1 MRRMDREV
9 TSFPDIIDILSSS
22 TVIHLSMVDDGRP
35 YVVPMNFG
43 FETDGKDIIL
53 YFHSAKEGRK
63 IDILRKNPEVFFEL
77 DSSHKLIKGDSACS
91 YSFGYQSIMGSGR
104 AVFHETHEET
114 RHALSCLMKHVGN
127 LDNPT
132 FTDKAL
138 DAVTVFSIRSSDYTA
153 KRH

>member
-63 IDILRKNPEVFFEL
+63 VDILRKNPEVFFEL

-104 AVFHETHEET
+104 AVFLETHEEK
-114 RHALSCLMKHVGN
+114 RHALSLLMKHVGN

-132 FTDKAL
+132 FPDKAL

>member
-63 IDILRKNPEVFFEL
+63 IDILKRNPDVFFEL
-77 DSSHKLIKGDSACS
+77 DSAHRLIKGDSACS

-104 AVFHETHEET
+104 AVFLETHEEK

-132 FTDKAL
+132 FPDKAL